1 MDWATR
7 HDANVQAAEPQADQQ
22 ARVSCADEDQG
33 WTGDAEPSQAAGS
46 RAARG
51 NDRQQVVDLSPE
63 RGEDLPRS
71 IRIRHSTEIKALLER
86 GKRKRTRNLDV
97 FFTPSPASRS
107 RLGVIVPKHGRE
119 IVERNRLKRRLR
131 EIGRRSV
138 LPSLDVGGRGG
149 DLLIRARKQAYEV
162 GFSELLLEVT
172 EAVEALCLDES

>member
-1 MDWATR
+1 M
-7 HDANVQAAEPQADQQ
+7 
-22 ARVSCADEDQG
+22 
-33 WTGDAEPSQAAGS
+33 
-46 RAARG
+46 
-51 NDRQQVVDLSPE
+51 
-63 RGEDLPRS
+63 PRS

-97 FFTPSPASRS
+97 FFTPSPASLS
-107 RLGVIVPKHGRE
+107 RLGVIVPKHGSE